1 MPFVPVAL
9 NHIASAC
16 ACACADQH
24 AFSAADQA
32 AADAADSA
40 ADERA
45 LRSTMMMPAM
55 TSLREAC
62 ASETGEQK
70 DESYN
75 RSHDASIEN

>member
-16 ACACADQH
+16 ARACADQH
-24 AFSAADQA
+24 TFSAADQA
-32 AADAADSA
+32 AANTADSA

-45 LRSTMMMPAM
+45 LRPAVMPAM

-62 ASETGEQK
+62 ASETGGQK

-75 RSHDASIEN
+75 RSQDASIEN